1 MNFIKKVLIICSTFI
16 FIQNISADEQK
27 NLQENFLKKIDNVIL
42 IVEDTTLNKQQR
54 NTKIVDTLT
63 PIFDFELMAKL
74 SLGRT
79 WKTLNSQNR
88 EKFIDLYIK
97 RMKQSYSSKIDA
109 YKDEKVVITK
119 INQPKSN
126 RIALVTNLI
135 NTKTSLQIEYKF
147 YKPKK
152 QKDDKS
158 DWLIYDVVILGVSVI
173 KTDKIQFKEF
183 LQTHN
188 ISQLMDNLSKKL

>member
-1 MNFIKKVLIICSTFI
+1 MSFLKKVIIICSTFI
-16 FIQNISADEQK
+16 FMQNLLASEQIK
-27 NLQENFLKKIDNVIL
+27 VKTDFLKKINNVIL
-42 IVEDTTLNKQQR
+42 IVEDTTLNKEQR

-74 SLGRT
+74 SLGKT
-79 WKTLNSQNR
+79 WKTLNIQNR

-119 INQPKSN
+119 INQLKSN

-135 NTKTSLQIEYKF
+135 NKKTALEIEYKF

-152 QKDDKS
+152 QKNKKN

-173 KTDKIQFKEF
+173 KTDKVQFKEY
-183 LQTHN
+183 LQTHTITN
-188 ISQLMDNLSKKL
+188 LMDNLSKKL